1 MPVDPIERRSLL
13 REVVLGAYLLALIY
27 GTLYPLEGWRSTGQ
41 SGLEFVFESWPRY
54 WTAFDVAANVLVYA
68 LPGALTTSLL
78 RDRLGMSLWA
88 SLLLATLAGSAL
100 SFTLEALQSFIPVR
114 VPSRLDWIANSVGT
128 LAGALVHA
136 AAGARARRHWR
147 WFPQEPT
154 TRDGAIGGAL
164 LVGWLAL
171 QMHPQRLLFGSG
183 DAVGPVLSLIDALGM
198 ALPVVPGQAT
208 VDAALALP
216 GVMRLGEE
224 FSVLTEA
231 AGAACAVLAIGMLVR
246 EAFAASRPRA
256 LLTGI
261 TIGAAMAVKS
271 LADLTLLGPGQ
282 AFAWL
287 SAGAQGGLVT
297 GTILIALM
305 ASARRRSRLKI
316 AIVALA
322 LTALL
327 TNIFPVD
334 AYHESM
340 LARWDQGAWRNF
352 DGLLHALSV
361 VWPFAA
367 ISWCAARMQAL
378 RS

>member
-13 REVVLGAYLLALIY
+13 REAVLGAYLLALVY
-27 GTLYPLEGWRSTGQ
+27 GTLYPFEGWRSTGQ
-41 SGLEFVFESWPRY
+41 SGLEFVFEAWPRY

-68 LPGALTTSLL
+68 LPGALTASLL
-78 RDRLGMSLWA
+78 RDKVGTSLRT
-88 SLLLATLAGSAL
+88 SLLLATIAGCAL

-114 VPSRLDWIANSVGT
+114 VPSRLDWIANTAGT
-128 LAGALVHA
+128 LAGALAHA
-136 AAGARARRHWR
+136 AAGARARRQWR
-147 WFPQEPT
+147 WFPRESSAG
-154 TRDGAIGGAL
+154 DGAVGGAL
-164 LVGWLAL
+164 LAGWLAL
-171 QMHPQRLLFGSG
+171 QMHPQRLLFGNG
-183 DAVGPVLSLIDALGM
+183 DVLGPMLSLIGAL
-198 ALPVVPGQAT
+198 
-208 VDAALALP
+208 DLALP
-216 GVMRLGEE
+216 GVPVQTASVGVLAPAGALRLSEE

-231 AGAACAVLAIGMLVR
+231 AGAASAVLAIGMLVR
-246 EAFAASRPRA
+246 ETFASSRPRA
-256 LLTGI
+256 LFTGI
-261 TIGAAMAVKS
+261 VISAAMAVKS
-271 LADLTLLGPGQ
+271 VADLALLGPGQ

-297 GTILIALM
+297 GTILIGLM
-305 ASARRRSRLKI
+305 ASARRRSRLRI
-316 AIVALA
+316 AIVALG

-352 DGLLHALSV
+352 DGLLHALAV

-378 RS
+378 RG